1 MFHSL
6 VQKRSSAGGQSG
18 SSCGCKGRIRHPCL
32 HMVSSRGRTV
42 PSWACLEMVVEAE
55 LDTFRYFPQELRLSF
70 DNEKGTQ
77 LTYCASRDC

>member
-1 MFHSL
+1 
-6 VQKRSSAGGQSG
+6 
-18 SSCGCKGRIRHPCL
+18 
-32 HMVSSRGRTV
+32 
-42 PSWACLEMVVEAE
+42 MVVEAE

>member
-18 SSCGCKGRIRHPCL
+18 SSCGCKSRIRHPCL

-55 LDTFRYFPQELRLSF
+55 LDTFRHFPQELRLSF
-70 DNEKGTQ
+70 DNEKSTQ